1 MAAAP
6 KAPPQSV
13 PQRSKTRNLPVGDE
27 RASALLRYFQE
38 QQESML
44 ATLRELVTRESPSY
58 NKSAVDRLGAHIAGR
73 LEALGGAV
81 TLHRRQD
88 FGDHIEAQFAGRNSV
103 KPLLLLGH
111 YDTVWDVGTL
121 AEMPFK
127 AEKGRLFGPGVF
139 DMKAGIM
146 LMMQA
151 IEGLRAVRGRLPRP
165 LTVLLVSDEEVGSN
179 SSRQLTES
187 LARKSEAVF
196 VLEPATGPQGA
207 VKTWRKGVGEY
218 KVKVTGKAAHAGIEV
233 REGASA
239 IVELARQI
247 ARIQSFLDF
256 RRGITV
262 NVGVIRGGTR
272 TNVVAAQASADIDV
286 RVRKMSDAPRLEK
299 MFRSLK
305 PYDRHCALEI
315 EGGVNR
321 PPMERSAGVVKLYRL
336 AQQVARGM
344 NMELEESGTGG
355 GSDGNFTAALGIPTL
370 DGLGGVGEGAHARH
384 ENIVLDRLPAR
395 AALIAGLIEALE

>member
-1 MAAAP
+1 MRPIKKTAAA
-6 KAPPQSV
+6 SGND
-13 PQRSKTRNLPVGDE
+13 RGHE
-27 RASALLRYFQE
+27 LLQYFQQ
-38 QQESML
+38 QQEPML
-44 ATLRELVTRESPSY
+44 ATLRDLVTQESPSY
-58 NKSAVDRLGAHIAGR
+58 NKGAVDRLGVHIAR
-73 LEALGGAV
+73 RFEELGGRV

-88 FGDHIEAQFAGRNSV
+88 FGDHIEAQFEGKFAGANSR
-103 KPLLLLGH
+103 KPILLLGH

-121 AEMPFK
+121 TEMPFK
-127 AEKGRLFGPGVF
+127 VENGRLWGPGVF

-151 IEGLRAVRGRLPRP
+151 IEGLRAVRGGLPRP
-165 LTVLLVSDEEVGSN
+165 VTVLLVSDEEVGSN
-179 SSRQLTES
+179 SSRHLTES
-187 LARKSEAVF
+187 LAKKSQAVF

-218 KVKVTGKAAHAGIEV
+218 KVKITGKAAHAGIEV

-247 ARIQSFLDF
+247 ARIQTFLDF

-272 TNVVAAQASADIDV
+272 TNVVAAQASADVDV

-299 MFRSLK
+299 KFRSLK
-305 PYDRHCALEI
+305 PYDRRCTLEI

-321 PPMERSAGVVKLYRL
+321 PPMERSAAVVKLYR
-336 AQQVARGM
+336 VARGVARSM
-344 NMELEESGTGG
+344 SMELEESGTGG
-355 GSDGNFTAALGIPTL
+355 GSDGNFTAALGVPTL

-384 ENIVLDRLPAR
+384 ESIVLDRLPGR
-395 AALIAGLIEALE
+395 AALIAGLIEAVQ

>member
-1 MAAAP
+1 MGRIAKTRRQAAP
-6 KAPPQSV
+6 GNGHGA
-13 PQRSKTRNLPVGDE
+13 E
-27 RASALLRYFQE
+27 LLRYFQQ
-38 QQESML
+38 QQEPML
-44 ATLRELVTRESPSY
+44 ATLRDLVTQESPSY
-58 NKSAVDRLGAHIAGR
+58 NKSAVDRLGGHIAGR
-73 LEALGGAV
+73 LEALEGKV

-88 FGDHIEAQFAGRNSV
+88 FGDHIEAQFAGPNSA
-103 KPLLLLGH
+103 KPVLLLGH

-127 AEKGRLFGPGVF
+127 VENGRLWGPGVF

-151 IEGLRAVRGRLPRP
+151 IEGLRAVRGGLPRP
-165 LTVLLVSDEEVGSN
+165 VTVLLVSDEEVGSN
-179 SSRQLTES
+179 SSRQLTEA
-187 LARKSEAVF
+187 LARKSQAVF

-247 ARIQSFLDF
+247 ARIQTFLDF

-272 TNVVAAQASADIDV
+272 TNVVAAQASADVDV

-299 MFRSLK
+299 KFRSLK
-305 PYDRHCALEI
+305 PYDRRCTLEI
-315 EGGVNR
+315 DGGVNR
-321 PPMERSAGVVKLYRL
+321 PPMERSEGVVKLYRL
-336 AQQVARGM
+336 AQDVARSM

-355 GSDGNFTAALGIPTL
+355 GSDGNFTAALGVPTL

-384 ENIVLDRLPAR
+384 ENIVLDRLPGR
-395 AALIAGLIEALE
+395 AALIAGLIEAVQ

>member
-1 MAAAP
+1 MARAA
-6 KAPPQSV
+6 KSSHKSAPG
-13 PQRSKTRNLPVGDE
+13 NGHGAE
-27 RASALLRYFQE
+27 LLSYFQ
-38 QQESML
+38 QQQDAML
-44 ATLRELVTRESPSY
+44 ATLRDLVTQESPSY
-58 NKSAVDRLGAHIAGR
+58 NKAAVDRLGSHIAGR
-73 LEALGGAV
+73 FEGLGGKV
-81 TLHRRQD
+81 TLHSRSD
-88 FGDHIEAQFAGRNSV
+88 FGDHIEAQFSVNNSR
-103 KPLLLLGH
+103 KPILLLGH
-111 YDTVWDVGTL
+111 YDTVWDIGTL

-127 AEKGRLFGPGVF
+127 VENGRLWGPGVF

-151 IEGLRAVRGRLPRP
+151 IEGLRAIREGLPRP
-165 LTVLLVSDEEVGSN
+165 VNVLLVSDEEVGSN

-187 LARKSEAVF
+187 LAKKSQAVL

-218 KVKVTGKAAHAGIEV
+218 KVRVTGKAAHAGIEV

-272 TNVVAAQASADIDV
+272 TNVVAAQASADVDV
-286 RVRKMSDAPRLEK
+286 RVRKMSDAPRVEK
-299 MFRSLK
+299 KFRSLK
-305 PYDRHCALEI
+305 PFDRRCTLEI

-321 PPMERSAGVVKLYRL
+321 PPMERSEGVVKLYRI
-336 AQQVARGM
+336 AQEVSRSM

-384 ENIVLDRLPAR
+384 ENIVLDRLPGR
-395 AALIAGLIEALE
+395 AALIAGLIEAVE

>member
-1 MAAAP
+1 MARIA
-6 KAPPQSV
+6 
-13 PQRSKTRNLPVGDE
+13 KTKGKTIPGNGRGAE
-27 RASALLRYFQE
+27 LLRYFQQ
-38 QQESML
+38 QQEPML
-44 ATLRELVTRESPSY
+44 ATLRDLVTQESPSY
-58 NKSAVDRLGAHIAGR
+58 NKVAVDRLGSHIVGR
-73 LEALGGAV
+73 FEGLGGKV

-88 FGDHIEAQFAGRNSV
+88 FGDHIEAQFAGTNSR
-103 KPLLLLGH
+103 KPILLLGH

-127 AEKGRLFGPGVF
+127 VENGRLWGPGVF

-151 IEGLRAVRGRLPRP
+151 IEGLRAVRGALPRP
-165 LTVLLVSDEEVGSN
+165 ITVLLVSDEEVGSN

-187 LARKSEAVF
+187 LARKSQAVF
-196 VLEPATGPQGA
+196 VLEPSTGPQGA

-247 ARIQSFLDF
+247 ARIQTFLDF

-262 NVGVIRGGTR
+262 NVGIVRGGTR
-272 TNVVAAQASADIDV
+272 TNVVAAQASADVDV

-299 MFRSLK
+299 KFRLLK
-305 PYDRHCALEI
+305 PYDRRCTMEI

-321 PPMERSAGVVKLYRL
+321 PPMERSEGVVKLYRL
-336 AQQVARGM
+336 AQGVARGM

-395 AALIAGLIEALE
+395 AALIAGLIEAVA